1 MDITI
6 VPSIVTGLPAGMG
19 WLAVGRARPA
29 TANTIAATQ
38 KRIGTFRMTTEGAS
52 RSRVAF
58 RETPLPRRV
67 TRSPTSL
74 DDHLGRRRAAVVR
87 FVDLAHRARIIRA
100 RQEIVRADGR
110 VRRNGYVV
118 LVAGGRAL
126 AGSETRY
133 RAAAAEQDVGA
144 ALLLVGREI
153 VLRRGRPGRDGALI
167 RDRVG
172 DLEAASSLDRRRRGH
187 EGRHDE
193 IRQRALEGVCRG
205 AGIFALV
212 ALPVGA

>member
-29 TANTIAATQ
+29 TANTIAAIQ

-52 RSRVAF
+52 RG
-58 RETPLPRRV
+58 PRCVPRDASTSDG

-74 DDHLGRRRAAVVR
+74 DDHFGRRRAAVVR

-100 RQEIVRADGR
+100 REEIVRADRR
-110 VRRNGYVV
+110 VRRNGDVV
-118 LVAGGRAL
+118 PVAGDGAL

-167 RDRVG
+167 RDR
-172 DLEAASSLDRRRRGH
+172 
-187 EGRHDE
+187 
-193 IRQRALEGVCRG
+193 
-205 AGIFALV
+205 
-212 ALPVGA
+212 